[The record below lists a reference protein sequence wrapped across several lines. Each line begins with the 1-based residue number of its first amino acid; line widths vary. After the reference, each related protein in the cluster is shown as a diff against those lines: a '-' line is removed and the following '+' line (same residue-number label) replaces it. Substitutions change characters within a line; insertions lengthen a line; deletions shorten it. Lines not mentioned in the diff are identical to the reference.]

1 MATIRPIEGRS
12 VHQIQSGQ
20 VISDGL
26 SSAVKELVENS
37 LDAHATS
44 IEVRLKNYGLDAIEV
59 VDNGDG
65 ISRDNYESIALKH
78 YTSKLT
84 TYDDLENVQTF
95 GFRGEA
101 LSSLCALSILTV
113 ITATKEDAPKGSK
126 LEFEVS
132 GKLKGTSIVAAQ
144 KGTTVISENLFRT
157 LPVRRKELERNIKRE
172 YTKVLGLLQAYA
184 SIKTGVKLSVY
195 NQPLKGKKTLVFA
208 TKANPTTRENISN
221 VFGAKSLAALVTL
234 ELEFEMQSK
243 SRPLASGWTSRGE
256 EFKKVKISGYI
267 SKPIVG
273 EGRLAPDRQMFFVN
287 QRPCNLPQISRA
299 FNEVYKQF
307 NVTQSPFIFAD
318 LQMDTNAYDVNVSPD
333 KRTILLHDQNKLL
346 ESLKASLTE
355 LFDKHEQYVPHTQLG
370 TQQKIPAFKS
380 PMLQNVLT
388 GSSPAP
394 SSPFLSEGNIPVD
407 VGYGEEEA
415 QDKLPPATKPLID
428 RFAERIENDRS
439 SLKSIIAK
447 ADSMPPKIQ
456 MGAKSESESSPVRT
470 PPSDSEAGG
479 EDEIAPS
486 SPPVARI
493 PPYRLSKRALPE
505 PATITIGNT
514 TITSTSESQAR
525 KKQRLDPSSRASN
538 IAKSPTRFRLLNMV
552 RNLAAPG
559 TKVNLP
565 AAEVAEGEGD
575 LSENEEGSDIQD
587 SIPDEDD
594 DESSL
599 SSVPKRR
606 EVSAGIVD
614 HEQDTP
620 VAVKVEEQDEEN
632 AFFLP
637 SADEP
642 SDMEDNEEQ
651 EQEVLPRGQGDDE
664 EDEGYDEEYIDEE
677 ELRVREKR
685 KVERLIEEAEAHA
698 VTPSVENKARAERI
712 LKGRPQSSIRGRTH
726 VVSASLDSVSQHLAS
741 IRRCASEYDYI
752 HNKPQG
758 ATKELQDTSPEE
770 RLTLTVSKSDFAR
783 MRIIGQFNRGFIIV
797 TRSTLPNP
805 TSTASSNKSGPDDLF
820 IIDQHASDEKYN
832 FEQLQATTIMHSQ
845 PLVRPKQLDLM
856 AMDEEIVKDNIDI
869 LKANGFS
876 VEVDEGAP
884 SGQKCK
890 LLTLPMSEN
899 TVFDLRDL
907 EELIHLMSL
916 DGSGDSNSDAGAVKN
931 KVKAKTAIP
940 RPSKVRKTFA
950 MRACRSS
957 VMVGKALTIEQMKK
971 VVRHMG
977 KLDKPWNCPHGRPTM
992 RHLCDLGQVQS
1003 WNEDLWGCQWSG
1015 ERWEK
1020 YIVEFR
1026 EEAGDEEGVE
1036 ATEEIEDE
1044 ACLSV

>member
-1 MATIRPIEGRS
+1 MATIKPIEGRS

-20 VISDGL
+20 VIGDGL

-44 IEVRLKNYGLDAIEV
+44 IEVRFKNYGLDAIEV

-84 TYDDLENVQTF
+84 TYEDLENVQTF

-113 ITATKEDAPKGSK
+113 ITATKEDAPKGSR

-184 SIKTGVKLSVY
+184 SIKTGVKFSVY
-195 NQPLKGKKTLVFA
+195 NQPPKGKKTLVFA

-221 VFGAKSLAALVTL
+221 VFGAKSLAALVNL

-243 SRPLASGWTSRGE
+243 SRPPVSGWANRGGE
-256 EFKKVKISGYI
+256 SKKVKISGHI

-287 QRPCNLPQISRA
+287 QRPCNLPQVSRA

-307 NVTQSPFIFAD
+307 NVTQSPFIFAN

-333 KRTILLHDQNKLL
+333 KRTILLHDQNELL
-346 ESLKASLTE
+346 ESFKASLTE
-355 LFDKHEQYVPHTQLG
+355 LFNNHEQYVPHTQLG
-370 TQQKIPAFKS
+370 TQQKLSAFK
-380 PMLQNVLT
+380 PPTLQNVRT
-388 GSSPAP
+388 SSSPAP
-394 SSPFLSEGNIPVD
+394 TSSFLSEVNALVD
-407 VGYGEEEA
+407 VYEQEEGE
-415 QDKLPPATKPLID
+415 QDNLPQTIKPLID
-428 RFAERIENDRS
+428 EFAERNANDRD
-439 SLKSIIAK
+439 SLKSVTAK
-447 ADSMPPKIQ
+447 ANSLPPIIQ
-456 MGAKSESESSPVRT
+456 TRAKAHTNAAEDEVAPSPLPAARISPYRPSKRT
-470 PPSDSEAGG
+470 P
-479 EDEIAPS
+479 
-486 SPPVARI
+486 
-493 PPYRLSKRALPE
+493 PE
-505 PATITIGNT
+505 PATITIGST
-514 TITSTSESQAR
+514 TITSTGESPPW

-538 IAKSPTRFRLLNMV
+538 IAKSPATSRLLNMV
-552 RNLAAPG
+552 RYLTAPG
-559 TKVNLP
+559 TQVNLP
-565 AAEVAEGEGD
+565 VADQTEDEGD
-575 LSENEEGSDIQD
+575 LSENEGDSGDVD
-587 SIPDEDD
+587 SILDEE
-594 DESSL
+594 DEESDL
-599 SSVPKRR
+599 PRAPNRR
-606 EVSAGIVD
+606 KVSAGIVD
-614 HEQDTP
+614 HEDDAP
-620 VAVKVEEQDEEN
+620 VAARSDENDEET
-632 AFFLP
+632 ALFLP
-637 SADEP
+637 CTGGQ
-642 SDMEDNEEQ
+642 SDIIDKANEEQ
-651 EQEVLPRGQGDDE
+651 EQKGLPRGQGDE
-664 EDEGYDEEYIDEE
+664 EDTGGGEVEYIDEE
-677 ELRVREKR
+677 EFRVREKR
-685 KVERLIEEAEAHA
+685 KVEQLIEEAEAHA
-698 VTPSVENKARAERI
+698 ATPSVESKARAERV
-712 LKGRPQSSIRGRTH
+712 LKGRPQSSIKGRTQA
-726 VVSASLDSVSQHLAS
+726 VSVSLDSVIQHLAS

-752 HNKPQG
+752 HNKSQEAIEEP
-758 ATKELQDTSPEE
+758 LDTSPEE
-770 RLTLTVSKSDFAR
+770 RLTLTISKSDFSR

-797 TRSTLPNP
+797 TRSTPLNP
-805 TSTASSNKSGPDDLF
+805 ISTASSNNSGSDDLF

-876 VEVDEGAP
+876 VKVDKDAP

-907 EELIHLMSL
+907 EELIHLLSL
-916 DGSGDSNSDAGAVKN
+916 DGSGVSNSDADFV
-931 KVKAKTAIP
+931 KVKGKDKATIP
-940 RPSKVRKTFA
+940 RPSKVRKIFA

-957 VMVGKALTIEQMKK
+957 IMVGKALTMEQMKK
-971 VVRHMG
+971 VIRHMG
-977 KLDKPWNCPHGRPTM
+977 ELDKPWNCPHGRPTM
-992 RHLCDLGQVQS
+992 RHLCDLGQMQS
-1003 WNEDLWGCQWSG
+1003 WNEDLQGCQWSG
-1015 ERWEK
+1015 ERWKE
-1020 YIVEFR
+1020 YITEFR
-1026 EEAGDEEGVE
+1026 EEAGDNEEGVE
-1036 ATEEIEDE
+1036 VNEET
-1044 ACLSV
+1044 S